1 MVADHQSSKH
11 QDRINAWVNVRLGSE
26 ADILRSPDHVRF
38 TSNSGHRRDGL
49 LVRSMPG
56 GNIATSPTMRAR
68 GPMSIARAHSA
79 RRVQTTTTEA
89 LAVF

>member
-11 QDRINAWVNVRLGSE
+11 QGRINVRVNVHFGSK
-26 ADILRSPDHVRF
+26 ADILRSPDHVR
-38 TSNSGHRRDGL
+38 
-49 LVRSMPG
+49 SMPG
-56 GNIATSPTMRAR
+56 GNIAQSNHARAQ

-79 RRVQTTTTEA
+79 RRIQTTTTQA